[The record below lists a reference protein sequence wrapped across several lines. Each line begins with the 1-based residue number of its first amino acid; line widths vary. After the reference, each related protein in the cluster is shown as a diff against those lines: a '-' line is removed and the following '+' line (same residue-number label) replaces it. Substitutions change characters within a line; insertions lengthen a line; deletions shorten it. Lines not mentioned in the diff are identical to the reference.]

1 MMTLER
7 KAIRACRTEASRARM
22 GDAFCDLGNAR
33 LARNAYKGV
42 RRAHR
47 RAVTLLAE
55 YLGVG
60 ERVPTVYAHQEFE
73 EAFRLMWEAPF
84 RRVMSED
91 RCMP

>member
-1 MMTLER
+1 MTQPMTLER
-7 KAIRACRTEASRARM
+7 KAVRACRTEASRARM
-22 GDAFCDLGNAR
+22 GDAFVALCNAR
-33 LARNAYKGV
+33 LARNAYKGM

-60 ERVPTVYAHQEFE
+60 EPYSGPVIHLRNVTEGWP
-73 EAFRLMWEAPF
+73 AFRRELG
-84 RRVMSED
+84 RD

>member
-1 MMTLER
+1 
-7 KAIRACRTEASRARM
+7 M
-22 GDAFCDLGNAR
+22 GDAFWELCNAR
-33 LARNAYKGV
+33 LARNAYAGM

-60 ERVPTVYAHQEFE
+60 ERVQTTYNNATRTFHVCDVRLLARPGVYEYDTSFH
-73 EAFRLMWEAPF
+73 
-84 RRVMSED
+84 RVMSED